1 VRSSY
6 VMRSFKK
13 NGNIVYNS
21 QNETASDNLIL
32 EQYLE
37 QRQTLNSDV
46 LRNQLESAIRRKRRG
61 LLSSGVWR
69 QCANARPL
77 TTLHTVQRI
86 QDLNWRCYPQ
96 TPYSLD
102 LALSDFHLFWP
113 LKDALRGRHFRSG
126 EEVKEAA
133 YDWLAQQPK
142 DFYPRGF
149 IS

>member
-1 VRSSY
+1 
-6 VMRSFKK
+6 MRSFKK

-21 QNETASDNLIL
+21 QNGTASDNLIL

-37 QRQTLNSDV
+37 QRQTLNSERNRDV
-46 LRNQLESAIRRKRRG
+46 LRNQLDSAIRRKRRG
-61 LLSSGVWR
+61 FVVFWRVAAVCQCPTSYSPSYRAAKSGFKLEV
-69 QCANARPL
+69 L
-77 TTLHTVQRI
+77 
-86 QDLNWRCYPQ
+86 PQ
-96 TPYSLD
+96 TPYSSD

-142 DFYPRGF
+142 EFYSRGF
-149 IS
+149 IP